1 LASVESYF
9 DSDDEGAVAPIA
21 RARLARPTTAKPIL
35 SLDSPAPKSV
45 TALPTIP
52 HLQTHA
58 AVTDADGFARPL
70 PVPKKAKT
78 RAAPKARRAGDSPYE
93 PYTQGYSSGEDDVD
107 NQLEFDSRPVTPS
120 GAAAQE
126 DDEEPDD
133 DDDESDDDN
142 NTSYAVDDTPAPRAP
157 GRAARQDEYEASFV
171 VDDDDDEADEAD
183 DGRRHSEDE
192 LDGADGALGF
202 TPMVGALEAGRKRG
216 ADGRI
221 RSQRERIAPLRPWLG
236 ERLVYVPTGENAMPR
251 VEVVRVKTPPVAK
264 TQQQQRH
271 NMDKEQRRR
280 VRQFEGA
287 ASPEVDVGG
296 DAGEELLKVAKR
308 EDRLQ
313 YAPLSSKSNDSGRAA
328 AVYNAPSGQ
337 FAVRSVVL
345 PAGAVLRVNKK
356 TVVPSHSFFVVN
368 GQCTVQMLDE
378 FNDLTEFGC
387 RAHAHFFVPAGF
399 KGRIENTSK
408 ADVRLNH
415 YVFNG

>member
-9 DSDDEGAVAPIA
+9 DSDDEGTAAPIA

-35 SLDSPAPKSV
+35 SLDSPAPKSA
-45 TALPTIP
+45 TALPTLP
-52 HLQTHA
+52 QPRA
-58 AVTDADGFARPL
+58 AVADADGFVRPL
-70 PVPKKAKT
+70 PVSKKPKT
-78 RAAPKARRAGDSPYE
+78 IAAPSARRAGDSPYE

-107 NQLEFDSRPVTPS
+107 DQLEFDSRPVTPS

-126 DDEEPDD
+126 DDDEP
-133 DDDESDDDN
+133 DDESDDDDDN
-142 NTSYAVDDTPAPRAP
+142 NASYAVDDTPAPRAP

-171 VDDDDDEADEAD
+171 VDDDEAD
-183 DGRRHSEDE
+183 DGQRHSEDE

-251 VEVVRVKTPPVAK
+251 VEVVRVKTPPQAK
-264 TQQQQRH
+264 TQQQQKR

-287 ASPEVDVGG
+287 TSPEVDVGG

-356 TVVPSHSFFVVN
+356 TVAPSHSFFVVN

-408 ADVRLNH
+408 VDVRLNH